1 MPQKNGQAVD
11 THGVLTALRA
21 AVQEER
27 GLSPGT
33 LLLEQPSASSAVR
46 PCRGYPDHVPRTRE
60 GLSL

>member
-21 AVQEER
+21 AAQEEQ

-33 LLLEQPSASSAVR
+33 LLLEQPLGFVTLICCKAV
-46 PCRGYPDHVPRTRE
+46 PWLP
-60 GLSL
+60 